1 MGWGPFPVGGA
12 AGREVKVVF
21 LAIAVAF
28 SLMAV
33 FFLGGLYVA
42 GALGSLALLLMEI
55 FSENRLSNIMAN
67 RAWDTFTRFLLVAIP
82 LFILMGELVLRS
94 GIADR
99 MYRALD
105 RWVAPIPGGL
115 LHTNIVSCA
124 IFAACS
130 GSSISTAATISRVAL
145 PTFHTRGYNQRL
157 VVGSLAAGGTLGI
170 LIPPSVLLVIYGLST
185 GTSIGRLFLAG
196 FLPGALMA
204 LTFMALIAF
213 AAVVWPG
220 IAPRE
225 VGASFLGWRG
235 WAERIGGSIAIG
247 PVVILILAVLGSIY
261 GGIATPGE
269 AAAIGVYGAFIL
281 AFLYNSK
288 PLWVPVIG
296 AALRKTGL
304 AGAYSLLRILLV
316 TFIGLVVLHLTAQT
330 FYLVFFPDRALFVEQ
345 ELAEAIFM
353 IEVLFLPPMGWVSIL
368 TEVSPDEIL
377 ESRMPSMDY
386 FKAVMRS
393 NMAMLQEVFM
403 STMRTTCMIMLILMA
418 AFTLQF
424 AFAYLRISHALADLV
439 VGLDLAQW
447 QLVGI
452 LVLFYLLLGTFM
464 ESYSML
470 ATTLP
475 ILLETLFQSGID
487 LLWFGII
494 MIILLEAAQIS
505 PPQGLSLYVLHGA
518 RRETAEARGVTES
531 ETINDVYI
539 GVMPFMAC
547 VAVVIGILMVFPE
560 IATWLPD
567 QAKGAR

>member
-1 MGWGPFPVGGA
+1 MT
-12 AGREVKVVF
+12 
-21 LAIAVAF
+21 
-28 SLMAV
+28 V
-33 FFLGGLYVA
+33 FFLAGLYVA
-42 GALGSLALLLMEI
+42 GALGTLAILLMEI
-55 FSENRLSNIMAN
+55 FSDNPLTNIMAN

-145 PTFHTRGYNQRL
+145 PTFHTRGYNERL

-196 FLPGALMA
+196 FIPGALMA
-204 LTFMALIAF
+204 LTFMILIAT
-213 AAVVWPG
+213 AAVIWPG
-220 IAPRE
+220 IAPKVAGE
-225 VGASFLGWRG
+225 TFLTRQGWVD
-235 WAERIGGSIAIG
+235 RITGSIAIA

-269 AAAIGVYGAFIL
+269 SAAIGVYGAFVL

-288 PLWVPVIG
+288 PLWVPIIG
-296 AALRKTGL
+296 SALRYSRL
-304 AGAYSLLRILLV
+304 MGAYTPIRALLV
-316 TFIGLVVLHLTAQT
+316 TFIGLVVLHLSIQT
-330 FYLVFFPDRALFVEQ
+330 IYLVFFPNRSLFVEQ
-345 ELAEAIFM
+345 EIAEAIFL

-368 TEVSPDEIL
+368 TEVTRDEMEEANL
-377 ESRMPSMDY
+377 PSM
-386 FKAVMRS
+386 AHVGAMMRS
-393 NMAMLQEVFM
+393 NLAMLQEVFL

-424 AFAYLRISHALADLV
+424 AFAYLRISHTLADVV

-452 LVLFYLLLGTFM
+452 LVVFYLLLGTFM

-475 ILLETLFQSGID
+475 ILLETLFQSGVD

-518 RRETAEARGVTES
+518 RRETAERRGVTET

-539 GVMPFMAC
+539 GVMPFMFC
-547 VAVVIGILMVFPE
+547 MAVVIGILMLFPE
-560 IATWLPD
+560 IVTWLPD

>member
-1 MGWGPFPVGGA
+1 M
-12 AGREVKVVF
+12 VV
-21 LAIAVAF
+21 AIAF
-28 SLMAV
+28 ILMTV
-33 FFLGGLYVA
+33 FFLAGLYVA
-42 GALGSLALLLMEI
+42 GALGTLAILLMEI
-55 FSENRLSNIMAN
+55 FSENRLTNIMAN
-67 RAWDTFTRFLLVAIP
+67 RAWDTYTRFLLVAIP

-145 PTFHTRGYNQRL
+145 PTFHTRGYNDRL

-196 FLPGALMA
+196 FIPGALMA
-204 LTFMALIAF
+204 LTFMILIGIC
-213 AAVVWPG
+213 AVIWPS
-220 IAPRE
+220 IAPKVPGE
-225 VGASFLGWRG
+225 TFRG
-235 WAERIGGSIAIG
+235 WQGWLERITGSIAVA

-269 AAAIGVYGAFIL
+269 AAAIGVYGAFVL

-288 PLWVPVIG
+288 QLWVPLVG
-296 AALRKTGL
+296 AALKSTGL
-304 AGAYSLLRILLV
+304 IGAYSPLRVLLV
-316 TFIGLVVLHLTAQT
+316 AFIGLVVLHLAIQT
-330 FYLVFFPDRALFVEQ
+330 FYLVFFPNQSLFVEQ
-345 ELAEAIFM
+345 EVAEAIFM

-368 TEVSPDEIL
+368 TEVSREEL
-377 ESRMPSMDY
+377 EDAQLPSMDY
-386 FKAVMRS
+386 VKEMMRS
-393 NMAMLQEVFM
+393 NVAMLQEVFL

-439 VGLDLAQW
+439 VSLELEQW

-452 LVLFYLLLGTFM
+452 LVVFYLLLGTFM

-505 PPQGLSLYVLHGA
+505 PPQGLALYVLHGA
-518 RRETAEARGVTES
+518 RHETAEARGVTET

-539 GVMPFMAC
+539 GVMPFMGCMAI
-547 VAVVIGILMVFPE
+547 VIGILMLFPE
-560 IATWLPD
+560 IVTWLPD
-567 QAKGAR
+567 QAKGTR

>member
-1 MGWGPFPVGGA
+1 M
-12 AGREVKVVF
+12 VV
-21 LAIAVAF
+21 AIAF
-28 SLMAV
+28 ILMTV
-33 FFLGGLYVA
+33 FFLAGLYVA
-42 GALGSLALLLMEI
+42 GALGSLALILMEV
-55 FSENRLSNIMAN
+55 FSENPLSNIMAN
-67 RAWDTFTRFLLVAIP
+67 RAWDTYTRFLLVAIP

-145 PTFHTRGYNQRL
+145 PTFHTRGYNDRL

-196 FLPGALMA
+196 FIPGALMA
-204 LTFMALIAF
+204 LTFMILIGIC
-213 AAVVWPG
+213 VVIWPG
-220 IAPRE
+220 IAPKVPGE
-225 VGASFLGWRG
+225 TFLSWRG
-235 WAERIGGSIAIG
+235 WVERITGTIAIA

-288 PLWVPVIG
+288 QLWVPAVG
-296 AALRKTGL
+296 AALRSAGL
-304 AGAYSLLRILLV
+304 IGAYAPLRFLLL
-316 TFIGLVVLHLTAQT
+316 TFIGLVVLHLAVQT
-330 FYLVFFPDRALFVEQ
+330 FYLVFFPDIYLFVDSE
-345 ELAEAIFM
+345 EIAEAIFM
-353 IEVLFLPPMGWVSIL
+353 LEVLFLPPMGWVSIL
-368 TEVSPDEIL
+368 TEVSRDEL
-377 ESRMPSMDY
+377 EEARMPSMDY
-386 FKAVMRS
+386 VRETMRS
-393 NMAMLQEVFM
+393 NMAMLQEVFL

-439 VGLDLAQW
+439 VSLELEQW

-452 LVLFYLLLGTFM
+452 LVIFYLLLGTFM

-505 PPQGLSLYVLHGA
+505 PPQGLALYVLHGA
-518 RRETAEARGVTES
+518 RHETAEARGVTET

-539 GVMPFMAC
+539 GVMPFMGCMAL
-547 VAVVIGILMVFPE
+547 VIGILMLFPE
-560 IATWLPD
+560 IVTWLPD
-567 QAKGAR
+567 QAKGTR

>member
-1 MGWGPFPVGGA
+1 MT
-12 AGREVKVVF
+12 
-21 LAIAVAF
+21 
-28 SLMAV
+28 V
-33 FFLGGLYVA
+33 FFLAGLYVA
-42 GALGSLALLLMEI
+42 GALGGLALLLMEV
-55 FSENRLSNIMAN
+55 FSESPLSNIMSN
-67 RAWDTFTRFLLVAIP
+67 RVWETYTRFLLVAIP

-145 PTFHTRGYNQRL
+145 PTFHTRGYNDRL

-170 LIPPSVLLVIYGLST
+170 LIPPSVLLLIYGLST
-185 GTSIGRLFLAG
+185 GTSVGRLFLAG
-196 FLPGALMA
+196 FIPGAIMA
-204 LTFMALIAF
+204 LVFMAFIGF
-213 AAVVWPG
+213 AAVVWPRV
-220 IAPRE
+220 APRVE
-225 VGASFLGWRG
+225 GETFTSWQGWVD
-235 WAERIGGSIAIG
+235 RIAGSIAVG
-247 PVVILILAVLGSIY
+247 PVVILVLAVLGSIY
-261 GGIATPGE
+261 GGIATPSE
-269 AAAIGVYGAFIL
+269 AAAIGVYGSFIL

-288 PLWVPVIG
+288 ALWLPVLAAFFKWSGLIQVYEAVRLLIG
-296 AALRKTGL
+296 AMVG
-304 AGAYSLLRILLV
+304 I
-316 TFIGLVVLHLTAQT
+316 IVLHLAAQT
-330 FYLVFFPDRALFVEQ
+330 VFLVFFPNQSLFVEQ
-345 ELAEAIFM
+345 EIAETIFLL
-353 IEVLFLPPMGWVSIL
+353 EVLFLPLVGWVFIL
-368 TEVSPDEIL
+368 SEVSREELLD
-377 ESRMPSMDY
+377 SRMPSGAQVSSM
-386 FKAVMRS
+386 MRS
-393 NMAMLQEVFM
+393 NLSMLREVFM
-403 STMRTTCMIMLILMA
+403 STMRTTCMIMFILMA

-439 VGLDLAQW
+439 VSLNLSQME
-447 QLVGI
+447 LVGI
-452 LVLFYLLLGTFM
+452 LIVFYLLLGTFM

-475 ILLETLFQSGID
+475 ILIETLFRSGID

-518 RRETAEARGVTES
+518 RRETADARGVTEV

-539 GVMPFMAC
+539 GVLPFMAC
-547 VAVVIGILMVFPE
+547 MALVIGILMVFPE
-560 IATWLPD
+560 LVTWLPD

>member
-1 MGWGPFPVGGA
+1 MV
-12 AGREVKVVF
+12 
-21 LAIAVAF
+21 IAVAF
-28 SLMAV
+28 VLMTV
-33 FFLGGLYVA
+33 FFLAGLYVA
-42 GALGSLALLLMEI
+42 GALGSLALLLMQF
-55 FSENRLSNIMAN
+55 FSDAPLWNIMAN
-67 RAWDTFTRFLLVAIP
+67 RVWETYTRFLLVAIP

-145 PTFHTRGYNQRL
+145 PAFHTRGYNERL

-170 LIPPSVLLVIYGLST
+170 LIPPSVLLLIYGLST

-196 FLPGALMA
+196 FIPGALMA
-204 LTFMALIAF
+204 LSFMAFIGF
-213 AAVVWPG
+213 AAIVWPG
-220 IAPRE
+220 VAPRMPGE
-225 VGASFLGWRG
+225 TFLSRRG
-235 WAERIGGSIAIG
+235 WIDRITGLIAVG
-247 PVVILILAVLGSIY
+247 PVIILVLAVLGSIY
-261 GGIATPGE
+261 GGIATPSE
-269 AAAIGVYGAFIL
+269 AAAIGVYGAFVL

-288 PLWVPVIG
+288 DLWVP
-296 AALRKTGL
+296 ALGGFMRITGL
-304 AGAYSLLRILLV
+304 IRIYEAIRFVLGTV
-316 TFIGLVVLHLTAQT
+316 IALVVIHLTAQT
-330 FYLVFFPDRALFVEQ
+330 VYLVFFPDRSLFVAE
-345 ELAEAIFM
+345 EIAEAIFLL
-353 IEVLFLPPMGWVSIL
+353 EVLVLPIVGWIPIL
-368 TEVSPDEIL
+368 FEVSREEL
-377 ESRMPSMDY
+377 QEARMPAMAQVSAM
-386 FKAVMRS
+386 ARS
-393 NMAMLQEVFM
+393 NMAMLRQVFM
-403 STMRTTCMIMLILMA
+403 STTRTSCMIMFILMA

-439 VGLDLAQW
+439 VTLELSQME
-447 QLVGI
+447 LVGI
-452 LVLFYLLLGTFM
+452 LIVFYLLLGTFM

-475 ILLETLFQSGID
+475 ILLETLFRSGID

-518 RRETAEARGVTES
+518 RQETAGARGVTEV

-539 GVMPFMAC
+539 GVLPFMVCMA
-547 VAVVIGILMVFPE
+547 AVIGILIVFPE
-560 IATWLPD
+560 LVTWLPD

>member
-1 MGWGPFPVGGA
+1 MI
-12 AGREVKVVF
+12 
-21 LAIAVAF
+21 IAVAF
-28 SLMAV
+28 IMMTV
-33 FFLGGLYVA
+33 FFMAGLYVS
-42 GALGSLALLLMEI
+42 GALGTLALLLMEI
-55 FSENRLSNIMAN
+55 YATAPLSNIMAN
-67 RAWDTFTRFLLVAIP
+67 RVWETYTRFLLVAIP

-145 PTFHTRGYNQRL
+145 PAFHTRGYNERL

-170 LIPPSVLLVIYGLST
+170 LIPPSVLLLIYGLST

-196 FLPGALMA
+196 FIPGAIMA
-204 LTFMALIAF
+204 LVFMAFIAF
-213 AAVVWPG
+213 AAIVWPRV
-220 IAPRE
+220 APRNE
-225 VGASFLGWRG
+225 GETFLSWQGWVDRVT
-235 WAERIGGSIAIG
+235 GSIAVG
-247 PVVILILAVLGSIY
+247 PVIILVLAVLGSIY
-261 GGIATPGE
+261 GGIATPSE
-269 AAAIGVYGAFIL
+269 AAAIGVYGSFVL

-288 PLWVPVIG
+288 NLWLPIFAG
-296 AALRKTGL
+296 TLRTTGL
-304 AGAYSLLRILLV
+304 MGAYGGVRLFLGAIVGVLV
-316 TFIGLVVLHLTAQT
+316 IHLAAQT
-330 FYLVFFPDRALFVEQ
+330 VYLVFFPNQTLFISPEIS
-345 ELAEAIFM
+345 EAVFLL
-353 IEVLFLPPMGWVSIL
+353 EVLILPMAGWVFIL
-368 TEVSPDEIL
+368 SEVSREEMADT
-377 ESRMPSMDY
+377 RMPST
-386 FKAVMRS
+386 AHIGAIMRA
-393 NMAMLQEVFM
+393 NMAMIQEVFL
-403 STMRTTCMIMLILMA
+403 STMRTTCMIMFILMA

-424 AFAYLRISHALADLV
+424 AFAYLRISHALADVV
-439 VGLDLAQW
+439 VGLDLSQME
-447 QLVGI
+447 LVGI
-452 LVLFYLLLGTFM
+452 LIVFYLLLGTFM

-475 ILLETLFQSGID
+475 ILLETLFRSGID

-518 RRETAEARGVTES
+518 RRETADARGVTEA

-539 GVMPFMAC
+539 GVLPFMAC
-547 VAVVIGILMVFPE
+547 MAVVLGILMVFPE
-560 IATWLPD
+560 LVTWLPD

>member
-1 MGWGPFPVGGA
+1 MLIG
-12 AGREVKVVF
+12 
-21 LAIAVAF
+21 IAF
-28 SLMAV
+28 TLMTV
-33 FFLGGLYVA
+33 FFLAGLYVA
-42 GALGSLALLLMEI
+42 GALGTLAILLMEI
-55 FSENRLSNIMAN
+55 FSDNPLTNIMAN

-145 PTFHTRGYNQRL
+145 PTFHTRGYNERL

-196 FLPGALMA
+196 FIPGALMA
-204 LTFMALIAF
+204 LTFMILIAT
-213 AAVVWPG
+213 AAVIWPG
-220 IAPRE
+220 IAPKVAGE
-225 VGASFLGWRG
+225 TFLTRQGWVD
-235 WAERIGGSIAIG
+235 RITGSIAIA

-269 AAAIGVYGAFIL
+269 SAAIGVYGAFVL

-288 PLWVPVIG
+288 PLWVPIIG
-296 AALRKTGL
+296 SALRYSRL
-304 AGAYSLLRILLV
+304 MGAYTPIRALLV
-316 TFIGLVVLHLTAQT
+316 TFIGLVVLHLSIQT
-330 FYLVFFPDRALFVEQ
+330 IYLVFFPNRSLFVEQ
-345 ELAEAIFM
+345 EIAEAIFL

-368 TEVSPDEIL
+368 TEVTRDEMEEANL
-377 ESRMPSMDY
+377 PSM
-386 FKAVMRS
+386 AHVGAMMRS
-393 NMAMLQEVFM
+393 NLAMLQEVFL

-424 AFAYLRISHALADLV
+424 AFAYLRISHTLADVV

-452 LVLFYLLLGTFM
+452 LVVFYLLLGTFM

-475 ILLETLFQSGID
+475 ILLETLFQSGVD

-518 RRETAEARGVTES
+518 RRETAERRGVTET

-539 GVMPFMAC
+539 GVMPFMFC
-547 VAVVIGILMVFPE
+547 MAVVIGILMLFPE
-560 IATWLPD
+560 IVTWLPD

>member
-1 MGWGPFPVGGA
+1 MV
-12 AGREVKVVF
+12 
-21 LAIAVAF
+21 IAVAF
-28 SLMAV
+28 ILMTV
-33 FFLGGLYVA
+33 FFLAGLYVA
-42 GALGSLALLLMEI
+42 GALGSLALLLMEV
-55 FSENRLSNIMAN
+55 FSAAPLSNIMSN
-67 RAWDTFTRFLLVAIP
+67 RVWETYTRFLLVAIP

-145 PTFHTRGYNQRL
+145 PAFHTRGYNERL

-170 LIPPSVLLVIYGLST
+170 LIPPSVLLLIYGLST

-196 FLPGALMA
+196 FIPGALMA
-204 LTFMALIAF
+204 LVFMVFIGF

-220 IAPRE
+220 VAPRVE
-225 VGASFLGWRG
+225 GETFLGWRG
-235 WAERIGGSIAIG
+235 WAERISGLIAVG
-247 PVVILILAVLGSIY
+247 PVIILVLAVLGSIY
-261 GGIATPGE
+261 GGIATPSE
-269 AAAIGVYGAFIL
+269 AAAIGVYGAFVL

-288 PLWVPVIG
+288 PLWVPVLG
-296 AALRKTGL
+296 R
-304 AGAYSLLRILLV
+304 LLRLTGIIRAYEFIRLV
-316 TFIGLVVLHLTAQT
+316 LGTVIGLVVLHLTAQT
-330 FYLVFFPDRALFVEQ
+330 VFLVFFPDRSLFLAQ
-345 ELAEAIFM
+345 EVAEAVFLL
-353 IEVLFLPPMGWVSIL
+353 EVLVLPLVGWVPIL
-368 TEVSPDEIL
+368 SEVSREEL
-377 ESRMPSMDY
+377 QEARMPAMAQVSSM
-386 FKAVMRS
+386 ARS

-403 STMRTTCMIMLILMA
+403 STMRTTCMIMFILVA

-439 VGLDLAQW
+439 VTLNLSQME
-447 QLVGI
+447 LVGI
-452 LVLFYLLLGTFM
+452 LIVFYLLLGTFM

-475 ILLETLFQSGID
+475 ILLETLFRSGID

-518 RRETAEARGVTES
+518 RQETAEVRGVTEA

-539 GVMPFMAC
+539 GVLPFMAC
-547 VAVVIGILMVFPE
+547 MALVIGILMLFPE
-560 IATWLPD
+560 LVTWLPD

>member
-1 MGWGPFPVGGA
+1 MV
-12 AGREVKVVF
+12 
-21 LAIAVAF
+21 IAVAF
-28 SLMAV
+28 VLMTV
-33 FFLGGLYVA
+33 FFLAGLYVA
-42 GALGSLALLLMEI
+42 GALGSLALLLMQF
-55 FSENRLSNIMAN
+55 FSDAPLWNIMAN
-67 RAWDTFTRFLLVAIP
+67 RVWETYTRFLLVAIP

-145 PTFHTRGYNQRL
+145 PAFHTRGYNERL

-170 LIPPSVLLVIYGLST
+170 LIPPSVLLLIYGLST

-196 FLPGALMA
+196 FIPGALMA
-204 LTFMALIAF
+204 LSFMAFIGF
-213 AAVVWPG
+213 AAIVWPG
-220 IAPRE
+220 VAPRMPGE
-225 VGASFLGWRG
+225 TFLSRRG
-235 WAERIGGSIAIG
+235 WIDRITGLIAVG
-247 PVVILILAVLGSIY
+247 PVIILVLAVLGSIY
-261 GGIATPGE
+261 GGIATPSE
-269 AAAIGVYGAFIL
+269 AAAIGVYGAFVL

-288 PLWVPVIG
+288 DLWVP
-296 AALRKTGL
+296 ALGGFMRITGL
-304 AGAYSLLRILLV
+304 IRIYEAIRFVLGTV
-316 TFIGLVVLHLTAQT
+316 IALVVIHLTAQT
-330 FYLVFFPDRALFVEQ
+330 VFLVFFPDRSLFLAE
-345 ELAEAIFM
+345 EIAEAIFLL
-353 IEVLFLPPMGWVSIL
+353 EVLVLPIVGWIPIL
-368 TEVSPDEIL
+368 FEVSREEL
-377 ESRMPSMDY
+377 QEARMPAMAQVSAM
-386 FKAVMRS
+386 ARS
-393 NMAMLQEVFM
+393 NMAMLREVFM
-403 STMRTTCMIMLILMA
+403 STIRTSCMIMFILMA

-439 VGLDLAQW
+439 VTLELSQME
-447 QLVGI
+447 LVGI
-452 LVLFYLLLGTFM
+452 LIVFYLLLGTFM

-475 ILLETLFQSGID
+475 ILLETLFRSGID

-518 RRETAEARGVTES
+518 RQETAGARGVTEV

-539 GVMPFMAC
+539 GVLPFMVCMA
-547 VAVVIGILMVFPE
+547 AVIGILIVFPE
-560 IATWLPD
+560 LVTWLPD

>member
-1 MGWGPFPVGGA
+1 M
-12 AGREVKVVF
+12 VV
-21 LAIAVAF
+21 AIAF
-28 SLMAV
+28 ILMTV
-33 FFLGGLYVA
+33 FFLAGLYVA
-42 GALGSLALLLMEI
+42 GALGSLALILMEV
-55 FSENRLSNIMAN
+55 FSENPLSNIMAN
-67 RAWDTFTRFLLVAIP
+67 RAWDTYTRFLLVAIP

-145 PTFHTRGYNQRL
+145 PTFHTRGYNDRL

-196 FLPGALMA
+196 FIPGALMA
-204 LTFMALIAF
+204 LTFMILIAIC
-213 AAVVWPG
+213 VVIWPG
-220 IAPRE
+220 IAPKVPGE
-225 VGASFLGWRG
+225 TFLSWRG
-235 WAERIGGSIAIG
+235 WIERITGTIAIA

-288 PLWVPVIG
+288 QLWVPAIG
-296 AALRKTGL
+296 AALRSAGL
-304 AGAYSLLRILLV
+304 IGAYAPLRFALL
-316 TFIGLVVLHLTAQT
+316 TFIGLVVLHLAVQT
-330 FYLVFFPDRALFVEQ
+330 FYLVFFPDIYLFVDSEDI
-345 ELAEAIFM
+345 AEAIFM
-353 IEVLFLPPMGWVSIL
+353 LEVLFLPPMGWVSIL
-368 TEVSPDEIL
+368 TEVSRDEL
-377 ESRMPSMDY
+377 EEAQLPSMDY
-386 FKAVMRS
+386 VRETMRS
-393 NMAMLQEVFM
+393 NMAMLQEVFL

-439 VGLDLAQW
+439 VSLELEQW

-452 LVLFYLLLGTFM
+452 LVVFYLLLGTFM

-505 PPQGLSLYVLHGA
+505 PPQGLALYVLHGA
-518 RRETAEARGVTES
+518 RHETAEARGVTET

-539 GVMPFMAC
+539 GVMPFMGCMAL
-547 VAVVIGILMVFPE
+547 VIGILMLFPE
-560 IATWLPD
+560 IVTWLPD
-567 QAKGAR
+567 QAKGTR

>member
-1 MGWGPFPVGGA
+1 MV
-12 AGREVKVVF
+12 
-21 LAIAVAF
+21 IAVAF
-28 SLMAV
+28 ILMTV
-33 FFLGGLYVA
+33 FFLAGLYVA
-42 GALGSLALLLMEI
+42 GALGTLALLLMEV
-55 FSENRLSNIMAN
+55 FSPAPLSNILSN
-67 RAWDTFTRFLLVAIP
+67 RVWETYTRFLLVAIP

-145 PTFHTRGYNQRL
+145 PAFHTRGYNERL

-170 LIPPSVLLVIYGLST
+170 LIPPSVLLLIYGLST

-196 FLPGALMA
+196 FIPGALMA
-204 LTFMALIAF
+204 LVFMLFIGF

-220 IAPRE
+220 VAPRVE
-225 VGASFLGWRG
+225 GETFLNWQGWV
-235 WAERIGGSIAIG
+235 ERITGLIAVG
-247 PVVILILAVLGSIY
+247 PVIILVLAVLGSIY
-261 GGIATPGE
+261 GGIATPSE

-288 PLWVPVIG
+288 ALWVPVLG
-296 AALRKTGL
+296 RMLRLTGL
-304 AGAYSLLRILLV
+304 IRAYESIRLALGTVIA
-316 TFIGLVVLHLTAQT
+316 LVVLHLTAQT
-330 FYLVFFPDRALFVEQ
+330 VFLVFFPDRSLF
-345 ELAEAIFM
+345 LAEDVAEAVFLL
-353 IEVLFLPPMGWVSIL
+353 EVLILPIVGWVPIL
-368 TEVSPDEIL
+368 SEVSREEL
-377 ESRMPSMDY
+377 QEARMPAMAQVSAM
-386 FKAVMRS
+386 VRS
-393 NMAMLQEVFM
+393 NMGMLREVFM
-403 STMRTTCMIMLILMA
+403 STMRTTCMIMFILLA

-439 VGLDLAQW
+439 VTLDLSQME
-447 QLVGI
+447 LVGI
-452 LVLFYLLLGTFM
+452 LIVFYLLLGTFM

-475 ILLETLFQSGID
+475 ILLETLFRSGID

-518 RRETAEARGVTES
+518 RQETAEVRGVTEV

-539 GVMPFMAC
+539 GVLPFMVCMAL
-547 VAVVIGILMVFPE
+547 VIGILMLFPE
-560 IATWLPD
+560 LVTWLPD

>member
-1 MGWGPFPVGGA
+1 MVI
-12 AGREVKVVF
+12 
-21 LAIAVAF
+21 AIAF
-28 SLMAV
+28 LLMTV
-33 FFLGGLYVA
+33 FFLAGLYVA
-42 GALGSLALLLMEI
+42 GALGSLALLLMEF
-55 FSENRLSNIMAN
+55 FSPNPLSNIMSN
-67 RAWDTFTRFLLVAIP
+67 RVWETYTRFLLVAIP

-145 PTFHTRGYNQRL
+145 PTFHTRGYNERL

-170 LIPPSVLLVIYGLST
+170 LIPPSVLLLIYGLST

-196 FLPGALMA
+196 FIPGAIMA
-204 LTFMALIAF
+204 LAFMAFIGF
-213 AAVVWPG
+213 AAVVWPRV
-220 IAPRE
+220 APRTE
-225 VGASFLGWRG
+225 GETFLSWRG
-235 WAERIGGSIAIG
+235 WLERITGSIAVG
-247 PVVILILAVLGSIY
+247 PVIILVLAVLGSIY
-261 GGIATPGE
+261 GGIATPSE
-269 AAAIGVYGAFIL
+269 AAAIGVYGAFLL
-281 AFLYNSK
+281 AFLYNSQS
-288 PLWVPVIG
+288 LWLPVLAG
-296 AALRKTGL
+296 FLRVTGL
-304 AGAYSLLRILLV
+304 IRVYELVRIFLGTIV
-316 TFIGLVVLHLTAQT
+316 GLVVVHLAAQT
-330 FYLVFFPDRALFVEQ
+330 VFLVFFPSRSLFVQQ
-345 ELAEAIFM
+345 EIAEAIFLL
-353 IEVLFLPPMGWVSIL
+353 EVLVLPLVGWVFIL
-368 TEVSPDEIL
+368 SEVSREEL
-377 ESRMPSMDY
+377 QNSKMPSM
-386 FKAVMRS
+386 ANVSAIMRS
-393 NMAMLQEVFM
+393 NLAMLREVFM
-403 STMRTTCMIMLILMA
+403 STMRTTCMIMFILLA

-439 VGLDLAQW
+439 VTLDLSQME
-447 QLVGI
+447 LVGI
-452 LVLFYLLLGTFM
+452 LIVFYLLLGTFM

-475 ILLETLFQSGID
+475 ILLETLFRSGID

-518 RRETAEARGVTES
+518 RQETAEVRGVTEA

-539 GVMPFMAC
+539 GVLPFMGC
-547 VAVVIGILMVFPE
+547 MAVVIGILMVFPE
-560 IATWLPD
+560 LVTWLPD

>member
-1 MGWGPFPVGGA
+1 MV
-12 AGREVKVVF
+12 
-21 LAIAVAF
+21 IAVAF
-28 SLMAV
+28 VLMTV
-33 FFLGGLYVA
+33 FFLAGLYVA
-42 GALGSLALLLMEI
+42 GALGGLALLLMQF
-55 FSENRLSNIMAN
+55 FSDAPLWNIMAN
-67 RAWDTFTRFLLVAIP
+67 RVWETYTRFLLVAIP

-145 PTFHTRGYNQRL
+145 PAFHTRGYNERL

-170 LIPPSVLLVIYGLST
+170 LIPPSVLLLIYGLST

-196 FLPGALMA
+196 FIPGALMA
-204 LTFMALIAF
+204 LSFMAFIGF
-213 AAVVWPG
+213 AAIVWPG
-220 IAPRE
+220 VAPRMPGE
-225 VGASFLGWRG
+225 TFLSRRG
-235 WAERIGGSIAIG
+235 WIDRITGLIAVG
-247 PVVILILAVLGSIY
+247 PVIILVLAVLGSIY
-261 GGIATPGE
+261 GGIATPSE
-269 AAAIGVYGAFIL
+269 AAAIGVYGAFVL

-288 PLWVPVIG
+288 DLWVP
-296 AALRKTGL
+296 ALGGFMRITGL
-304 AGAYSLLRILLV
+304 IRIYEAIRFVLGTV
-316 TFIGLVVLHLTAQT
+316 IALVVIHLTAQT
-330 FYLVFFPDRALFVEQ
+330 VFLVFFPDRSLFLAE
-345 ELAEAIFM
+345 EIAEAIFLL
-353 IEVLFLPPMGWVSIL
+353 EVLVLPIVGWIPIL
-368 TEVSPDEIL
+368 FEVSREEL
-377 ESRMPSMDY
+377 QEARMPAMAQVSAM
-386 FKAVMRS
+386 ARS
-393 NMAMLQEVFM
+393 NMAMLRQVFM
-403 STMRTTCMIMLILMA
+403 STTRTSCMIMFILMA

-439 VGLDLAQW
+439 VTLELSQME
-447 QLVGI
+447 LVGI
-452 LVLFYLLLGTFM
+452 LIVFYLLLGTFM

-475 ILLETLFQSGID
+475 ILLETLFRSGID

-494 MIILLEAAQIS
+494 MIILLEAAQIR

-518 RRETAEARGVTES
+518 RQETAGARGVTEV

-539 GVMPFMAC
+539 GVLPFMVCMA
-547 VAVVIGILMVFPE
+547 AVIGILIVFPE
-560 IATWLPD
+560 LVTWLPD

>member
-1 MGWGPFPVGGA
+1 MVI
-12 AGREVKVVF
+12 
-21 LAIAVAF
+21 AIAF
-28 SLMAV
+28 ILMAV
-33 FFLGGLYVA
+33 FFLAGLYVA
-42 GALGSLALLLMEI
+42 GALGTLALLLMEM
-55 FSENRLSNIMAN
+55 FSDAPLSNIMAN
-67 RAWDTFTRFLLVAIP
+67 RVWETYTRFLLVAIP

-145 PTFHTRGYNQRL
+145 PTFHTRGYNDRL

-170 LIPPSVLLVIYGLST
+170 LIPPSVLLLIYGLST

-196 FLPGALMA
+196 FIPGAIMA
-204 LTFMALIAF
+204 LVFMAFIAF
-213 AAVVWPG
+213 AAIVWPSV
-220 IAPRE
+220 APRSE
-225 VGASFLGWRG
+225 GETFLSWQGWID
-235 WAERIGGSIAIG
+235 RIAGSIAVG
-247 PVVILILAVLGSIY
+247 PVIILILAVLGSIY
-261 GGIATPGE
+261 GGIATPSE
-269 AAAIGVYGAFIL
+269 AAAIGVYGAFVL

-288 PLWVPVIG
+288 ALWLPVF
-296 AALRKTGL
+296 ASFLRITGL
-304 AGAYSLLRILLV
+304 INFYEIVRIL
-316 TFIGLVVLHLTAQT
+316 IGIVVGAVVLHLTAQT
-330 FYLVFFPDRALFVEQ
+330 MFLVFFPNQSLF
-345 ELAEAIFM
+345 
-353 IEVLFLPPMGWVSIL
+353 
-368 TEVSPDEIL
+368 VSPDIAEAVFLLEVLIL
-377 ESRMPSMDY
+377 PLAGWVFILSEVSREELLDTRMPSS
-386 FKAVMRS
+386 AQLNVIMRA
-393 NMAMLQEVFM
+393 NVAMIKEVFQ
-403 STMRTTCMIMLILMA
+403 STMRTTCMIMFILMA

-439 VGLDLAQW
+439 VSLDLSQME
-447 QLVGI
+447 LVGI
-452 LVLFYLLLGTFM
+452 LIVFYLLLGTFM

-475 ILLETLFQSGID
+475 ILIETLFRSGID

-518 RRETAEARGVTES
+518 RRETADVRGVTEG

-539 GVMPFMAC
+539 GVLPFMVC
-547 VAVVIGILMVFPE
+547 MAVVIGILMVFPE
-560 IATWLPD
+560 LVTWLPD

>member
-1 MGWGPFPVGGA
+1 MV
-12 AGREVKVVF
+12 
-21 LAIAVAF
+21 IAVAF
-28 SLMAV
+28 ILMSV
-33 FFLGGLYVA
+33 FFLAGLYVA
-42 GALGSLALLLMEI
+42 GALGSLAILLMEI
-55 FSENRLSNIMAN
+55 FSENNLTNIMAN

-105 RWVAPIPGGL
+105 KWVAPIPGGL

-145 PTFHTRGYNQRL
+145 PTFHTRGYNERL

-196 FLPGALMA
+196 FIPGALMA
-204 LTFMALIAF
+204 FTFMLLIGIS
-213 AAVVWPG
+213 AVIWPG
-220 IAPRE
+220 IAPKIPGE
-225 VGASFLGWRG
+225 TFLSWKGWF
-235 WAERIGGSIAIG
+235 ERITGLIAVG

-288 PLWVPVIG
+288 PLWVPIIG
-296 AALRKTGL
+296 ASLKKLGIMW
-304 AGAYSLLRILLV
+304 AYAPIRAVLV
-316 TFIGLVVLHLTAQT
+316 TFIGLVVLHLTIQT
-330 FYLVFFPDRALFVEQ
+330 MYLVFFPQRALFVEQ

-353 IEVLFLPPMGWVSIL
+353 IEVLLLPPMGWVSIL
-368 TEVSPDEIL
+368 TEVPREEM
-377 ESRMPSMDY
+377 ESARLPSMEHV
-386 FKAVMRS
+386 KAMMRS
-393 NMAMLQEVFM
+393 NAAMLQEVFL

-424 AFAYLRISHALADLV
+424 AFAYLRISHALADVV
-439 VGLDLAQW
+439 VGLDLEQW

-452 LVLFYLLLGTFM
+452 LVIFYLLLGTFM

-518 RRETAEARGVTES
+518 RRETAERRGVTET

-539 GVMPFMAC
+539 GVMPFMLC
-547 VAVVIGILMVFPE
+547 MAVVIGILMLFPE
-560 IATWLPD
+560 IVTWLPD
-567 QAKGAR
+567 QAKGTR

>member
-1 MGWGPFPVGGA
+1 M
-12 AGREVKVVF
+12 VV
-21 LAIAVAF
+21 AVAF
-28 SLMAV
+28 TLMTV
-33 FFLGGLYVA
+33 FFLAGLYVA
-42 GALGSLALLLMEI
+42 GALGTLALLLMEV
-55 FSENRLSNIMAN
+55 FSENNLSNIMAN
-67 RAWDTFTRFLLVAIP
+67 RAWDTYTRFLLVAIP

-145 PTFHTRGYNQRL
+145 PTFHTRGYNDRL

-196 FLPGALMA
+196 FIPGALMA
-204 LTFMALIAF
+204 LTFMTLIAITALI
-213 AAVVWPG
+213 WPG
-220 IAPRE
+220 IAPKVPGETFR
-225 VGASFLGWRG
+225 SWRG
-235 WAERIGGSIAIG
+235 WVERITGSIAIG

-288 PLWVPVIG
+288 QLWVPLIG
-296 AALRKTGL
+296 AALRKSGL
-304 AGAYSLLRILLV
+304 ISIYTPLRFVLV
-316 TFIGLVVLHLTAQT
+316 TLIGLVVLHLSVQT
-330 FYLVFFPDRALFVEQ
+330 FYLVFIPGYSLFVGE

-368 TEVSPDEIL
+368 TEVSPEEVE
-377 ESRMPSMDY
+377 ESRMPSMAY
-386 FKAVMRS
+386 VGTVMRS
-393 NMAMLQEVFM
+393 NLAMLQEVFL
-403 STMRTTCMIMLILMA
+403 STIRTTCMIMFILMA

-424 AFAYLRISHALADLV
+424 AFAYLRISHTLADV
-439 VGLDLAQW
+439 VVSLDLEEW

-452 LVLFYLLLGTFM
+452 LVIFYLLLGTFM

-475 ILLETLFQSGID
+475 ILVETLFQSGID

-518 RRETAEARGVTES
+518 RHETAEARGVTHV

-539 GVMPFMAC
+539 GVLPFMGC
-547 VAVVIGILMVFPE
+547 MAVMIGLLMLFPE
-560 IATWLPD
+560 IVTWLPD
-567 QAKGAR
+567 QAKGTR

>member
-1 MGWGPFPVGGA
+1 MT
-12 AGREVKVVF
+12 
-21 LAIAVAF
+21 
-28 SLMAV
+28 V
-33 FFLGGLYVA
+33 FFLAGLYVA
-42 GALGSLALLLMEI
+42 GALGTLALLLMEV
-55 FSENRLSNIMAN
+55 FSPAPLSNILSN
-67 RAWDTFTRFLLVAIP
+67 RVWETYTRFLLVAIP

-145 PTFHTRGYNQRL
+145 PAFHTRGYNERL

-170 LIPPSVLLVIYGLST
+170 LIPPSVLLLIYGLST

-196 FLPGALMA
+196 FIPGALMA
-204 LTFMALIAF
+204 LVFMLFIGF

-220 IAPRE
+220 VAPRVE
-225 VGASFLGWRG
+225 GETFLNWQGWV
-235 WAERIGGSIAIG
+235 ERITGLIAVG
-247 PVVILILAVLGSIY
+247 PVIILVLAVLGSIY
-261 GGIATPGE
+261 GGIATPSE
-269 AAAIGVYGAFIL
+269 AAAIGVYGAFVL

-288 PLWVPVIG
+288 ALWVPVLGRMLRLIG
-296 AALRKTGL
+296 LIRAYESIRLALGTVI
-304 AGAYSLLRILLV
+304 A
-316 TFIGLVVLHLTAQT
+316 LVVLHLTAQT
-330 FYLVFFPDRALFVEQ
+330 VFLVFFPDRSLF
-345 ELAEAIFM
+345 LAEDVAEAVFLL
-353 IEVLFLPPMGWVSIL
+353 EVLILPIVGWVPIL
-368 TEVSPDEIL
+368 SEVSREEL
-377 ESRMPSMDY
+377 QEARMPAMAQVSAM
-386 FKAVMRS
+386 VRS
-393 NMAMLQEVFM
+393 NMGMLREVFM
-403 STMRTTCMIMLILMA
+403 STMRTTCMIMFILLA

-439 VGLDLAQW
+439 VTLDLSQME
-447 QLVGI
+447 LVGI
-452 LVLFYLLLGTFM
+452 LIVFYLLLGTFM

-475 ILLETLFQSGID
+475 ILLETLFRSGID

-518 RRETAEARGVTES
+518 RQETAEVRGVTEV

-539 GVMPFMAC
+539 GVLPFMVC
-547 VAVVIGILMVFPE
+547 MAVVIGILMLFPE
-560 IATWLPD
+560 LVTWLPD

>member
-1 MGWGPFPVGGA
+1 MV
-12 AGREVKVVF
+12 
-21 LAIAVAF
+21 IAVAF
-28 SLMAV
+28 VLMTV
-33 FFLGGLYVA
+33 FFLAGLYVA
-42 GALGSLALLLMEI
+42 GALGSLALLLMEF
-55 FSENRLSNIMAN
+55 FSPNPLSNIMSN
-67 RAWDTFTRFLLVAIP
+67 RVWETYTRFLLVAIP

-145 PTFHTRGYNQRL
+145 PTFHTRGYNERL

-170 LIPPSVLLVIYGLST
+170 LIPPSVLLLIYGLST

-196 FLPGALMA
+196 FIPGAIMA
-204 LTFMALIAF
+204 LAFMAFIGF
-213 AAVVWPG
+213 AAVVWPRV
-220 IAPRE
+220 APRTE
-225 VGASFLGWRG
+225 GETFLSWRG
-235 WAERIGGSIAIG
+235 WLERITGSIAVG
-247 PVVILILAVLGSIY
+247 PVIILVLAVLGSIY
-261 GGIATPGE
+261 GGIATPSE
-269 AAAIGVYGAFIL
+269 AAAIGVYGAFLL
-281 AFLYNSK
+281 AFLYNSQS
-288 PLWVPVIG
+288 LWLPVLAG
-296 AALRKTGL
+296 FLRVTGL
-304 AGAYSLLRILLV
+304 IRVYELVRIFLGTIV
-316 TFIGLVVLHLTAQT
+316 GLVVVHLAAQT
-330 FYLVFFPDRALFVEQ
+330 VFLVFFPSQSLFVQQ
-345 ELAEAIFM
+345 EIAEAIFLL
-353 IEVLFLPPMGWVSIL
+353 EVLVLPLVGWVFIL
-368 TEVSPDEIL
+368 SEVSREEL
-377 ESRMPSMDY
+377 QNSKMPSM
-386 FKAVMRS
+386 ANVSAIMRS
-393 NMAMLQEVFM
+393 NLAMLREVFM
-403 STMRTTCMIMLILMA
+403 STMRTTCMIMFILLA

-439 VGLDLAQW
+439 VTLDLSQME
-447 QLVGI
+447 LVGI
-452 LVLFYLLLGTFM
+452 LIVFYLLLGTFM

-475 ILLETLFQSGID
+475 ILLETLFRSGID

-518 RRETAEARGVTES
+518 RQETAEVRGVTEA

-539 GVMPFMAC
+539 GVLPFMGC
-547 VAVVIGILMVFPE
+547 MAVVIGILMVFPE
-560 IATWLPD
+560 LVTWLPD

>member
-1 MGWGPFPVGGA
+1 
-12 AGREVKVVF
+12 
-21 LAIAVAF
+21 
-28 SLMAV
+28 MAV
-33 FFLGGLYVA
+33 FFFAGLYVA

-55 FSENRLSNIMAN
+55 FSESNLSNIMAN

-145 PTFHTRGYNQRL
+145 PTFHTRGYNERL

-196 FLPGALMA
+196 FIPGALMA
-204 LTFMALIAF
+204 LTFMLLIGA
-213 AAVVWPG
+213 AAVIWPG
-220 IAPRE
+220 IAPKIPGE
-225 VGASFLGWRG
+225 TFLSWRG
-235 WAERIGGSIAIG
+235 WVDRITGSIAVA

-269 AAAIGVYGAFIL
+269 AAAIGVYGAFVL

-288 PLWVPVIG
+288 SLWVPIIG
-296 AALRKTGL
+296 SALRSTGL
-304 AGAYSLLRILLV
+304 MWAYAPGRAVLV
-316 TFIGLVVLHLTAQT
+316 SFIGLVVTHLAIQT
-330 FYLVFFPDRALFVEQ
+330 VYLVFFPNRTLFVEQ
-345 ELAEAIFM
+345 EVAEAIFM

-368 TEVSPDEIL
+368 TEVPREEME
-377 ESRMPSMDY
+377 ESQMPAMAQVSAM
-386 FKAVMRS
+386 MRS
-393 NMAMLQEVFM
+393 NLAMLQEVFL

-439 VGLDLAQW
+439 VGLDLEQW

-452 LVLFYLLLGTFM
+452 LVVFYLLLGTFM

-518 RRETAEARGVTES
+518 RRETAETRGVTET

-539 GVMPFMAC
+539 GVMPFMFC
-547 VAVVIGILMVFPE
+547 MAVVIGILMLFPE
-560 IATWLPD
+560 IVTWLPD

>member
-1 MGWGPFPVGGA
+1 
-12 AGREVKVVF
+12 
-21 LAIAVAF
+21 
-28 SLMAV
+28 MAV
-33 FFLGGLYVA
+33 FFLAGLYVA
-42 GALGSLALLLMEI
+42 GALGSLALLLMQF
-55 FSENRLSNIMAN
+55 FSDAPLWNIMAN
-67 RAWDTFTRFLLVAIP
+67 RVWETYTRFLLVAIP

-145 PTFHTRGYNQRL
+145 PAFHTRGYNERL

-170 LIPPSVLLVIYGLST
+170 LIPPSVLLLIYGLST

-196 FLPGALMA
+196 FIPGALMT
-204 LTFMALIAF
+204 LSFMAFIGF
-213 AAVVWPG
+213 AAIVWPG
-220 IAPRE
+220 VAPRMPGE
-225 VGASFLGWRG
+225 TFLSRRG
-235 WAERIGGSIAIG
+235 WIDRITGLIAVG
-247 PVVILILAVLGSIY
+247 PVIILVLAVLGSIY
-261 GGIATPGE
+261 GGIATPSE
-269 AAAIGVYGAFIL
+269 AAAIGVYGAFVL

-288 PLWVPVIG
+288 DLWVPALG
-296 AALRKTGL
+296 AFMRITGL
-304 AGAYSLLRILLV
+304 IRIYEAIRFVLGTV
-316 TFIGLVVLHLTAQT
+316 IALVVIHLTAQT
-330 FYLVFFPDRALFVEQ
+330 VYLVFFPDRSLFVAE
-345 ELAEAIFM
+345 EIAEAIFLL
-353 IEVLFLPPMGWVSIL
+353 EVLVLPIVGWIPIL
-368 TEVSPDEIL
+368 FEVSREEL
-377 ESRMPSMDY
+377 QEARMPAMAQVSSM
-386 FKAVMRS
+386 ARS
-393 NMAMLQEVFM
+393 NMAMLRQVFM
-403 STMRTTCMIMLILMA
+403 STTRTSCMIMFILMA

-439 VGLDLAQW
+439 VTLELSQME
-447 QLVGI
+447 LVGI
-452 LVLFYLLLGTFM
+452 LIVFYLLLGTFM

-475 ILLETLFQSGID
+475 ILLETLFRSGID

-518 RRETAEARGVTES
+518 RQETAGARGVTEV

-539 GVMPFMAC
+539 GVLPFMVCMA
-547 VAVVIGILMVFPE
+547 AVIGILIVFPE
-560 IATWLPD
+560 LVTWLPD

>member
-1 MGWGPFPVGGA
+1 MT
-12 AGREVKVVF
+12 
-21 LAIAVAF
+21 
-28 SLMAV
+28 V
-33 FFLGGLYVA
+33 FFLAGLYVA
-42 GALGSLALLLMEI
+42 GALGSLALLLMQF
-55 FSENRLSNIMAN
+55 FSDAPLWNIMAN
-67 RAWDTFTRFLLVAIP
+67 RVWETYTRFLLVAIP

-145 PTFHTRGYNQRL
+145 PAFHTRGYNERL

-170 LIPPSVLLVIYGLST
+170 LIPPSVLLLIYGLST

-196 FLPGALMA
+196 FIPGALMA
-204 LTFMALIAF
+204 LSFMAFIGF
-213 AAVVWPG
+213 AAIVWPG
-220 IAPRE
+220 VAPRMPGE
-225 VGASFLGWRG
+225 TFLSRRG
-235 WAERIGGSIAIG
+235 WIDRITGLIAVG
-247 PVVILILAVLGSIY
+247 PVIILVLAVLGSIY
-261 GGIATPGE
+261 GGIATPSE
-269 AAAIGVYGAFIL
+269 AAAIGVYGAFVL

-288 PLWVPVIG
+288 DLWVP
-296 AALRKTGL
+296 ALGGFMRITGL
-304 AGAYSLLRILLV
+304 IRIYEAIRFVLGTV
-316 TFIGLVVLHLTAQT
+316 IALVVIHLTAQT
-330 FYLVFFPDRALFVEQ
+330 VFLVFFPDRSLFVAE
-345 ELAEAIFM
+345 EIAEAIFLL
-353 IEVLFLPPMGWVSIL
+353 EVLVLPIVGWIPIL
-368 TEVSPDEIL
+368 FEVSREEL
-377 ESRMPSMDY
+377 QEARMPAMAQVSAM
-386 FKAVMRS
+386 ARS
-393 NMAMLQEVFM
+393 NMAMLQEVFI
-403 STMRTTCMIMLILMA
+403 STTRTSCMIMFILMA

-439 VGLDLAQW
+439 VTLDLSQME
-447 QLVGI
+447 LVGI
-452 LVLFYLLLGTFM
+452 LIVFYLLLGTFM

-475 ILLETLFQSGID
+475 ILLETLFRSGID

-518 RRETAEARGVTES
+518 RQETAEVRGMTGR

-539 GVMPFMAC
+539 GVLPFMVC
-547 VAVVIGILMVFPE
+547 MAVVIGILIVFPE
-560 IATWLPD
+560 LVTWLPD

>member
-1 MGWGPFPVGGA
+1 MV
-12 AGREVKVVF
+12 
-21 LAIAVAF
+21 IAVAF
-28 SLMAV
+28 ILMTV
-33 FFLGGLYVA
+33 FFLAGLYVA
-42 GALGSLALLLMEI
+42 GALGGLALLLMEF
-55 FSENRLSNIMAN
+55 FSEAPLSNIMAN
-67 RAWDTFTRFLLVAIP
+67 RVWETYTRFLLVAIP

-145 PTFHTRGYNQRL
+145 PTFHTRGYNERL

-170 LIPPSVLLVIYGLST
+170 LIPPSVLLLIYGLST

-196 FLPGALMA
+196 FIPGALMA
-204 LTFMALIAF
+204 FTFMTLIGF

-220 IAPRE
+220 VAPRVQGE
-225 VGASFLGWRG
+225 LTFLNAYVCFWQPGYWRG
-235 WAERIGGSIAIG
+235 WRDRLVGSIAVG
-247 PVVILILAVLGSIY
+247 PVAILILAVLGSIY
-261 GGIATPGE
+261 GGIATPSE

-288 PLWVPVIG
+288 PLWVPLIG
-296 AALRKTGL
+296 AVLRNTGL
-304 AGAYSLLRILLV
+304 IRFYSPLRLAV
-316 TFIGLVVLHLTAQT
+316 GTFIGLVVLHLTVQT
-330 FYLVFFPDRALFVEQ
+330 VFLVFFPDSSLFVDPEI
-345 ELAEAIFM
+345 AEAIFL
-353 IEVLFLPPMGWVSIL
+353 IEVLFLPPMGWVPVLS
-368 TEVSPDEIL
+368 EVSREEL
-377 ESRMPSMDY
+377 EESRMPSMVNVSM
-386 FKAVMRS
+386 VMRS
-393 NMAMLQEVFM
+393 NLSMLQEVFT
-403 STMRTTCMIMLILMA
+403 STMRTTCMIMFILMA

-439 VGLDLAQW
+439 VSLDLADW

-452 LVLFYLLLGTFM
+452 LVIFYLLLGTFM

-487 LLWFGII
+487 MLWFGII

-518 RRETAEARGVTES
+518 RHETAELRGVTET

-539 GVMPFMAC
+539 GVLPFMVC
-547 VAVVIGILMVFPE
+547 MAVVIGILMLFPE
-560 IATWLPD
+560 IVTWLPD

>member
-1 MGWGPFPVGGA
+1 MV
-12 AGREVKVVF
+12 
-21 LAIAVAF
+21 IAVAF
-28 SLMAV
+28 ILMTV
-33 FFLGGLYVA
+33 FFLAGLYVA
-42 GALGSLALLLMEI
+42 GALGSLALLLME
-55 FSENRLSNIMAN
+55 FYSESPLSNIMAN
-67 RAWDTFTRFLLVAIP
+67 RVWETYTRFLLVAIP

-145 PTFHTRGYNQRL
+145 PTFHTRGYNERL

-170 LIPPSVLLVIYGLST
+170 LIPPSVLLLIYGLST
-185 GTSIGRLFLAG
+185 GTSVGRLFLAG
-196 FLPGALMA
+196 FIPGAIMA
-204 LTFMALIAF
+204 IVFMLFIGTAAVIWPRVAPRVEGETFMSWQGWVDRIA
-213 AAVVWPG
+213 
-220 IAPRE
+220 
-225 VGASFLGWRG
+225 
-235 WAERIGGSIAIG
+235 GSIAVG
-247 PVVILILAVLGSIY
+247 PVVILVLAVLGSIY
-261 GGIATPGE
+261 GGIATPSE
-269 AAAIGVYGAFIL
+269 AAAIGVYGSFVL

-288 PLWVPVIG
+288 PLWLPVF
-296 AALRKTGL
+296 ASALKGTGL
-304 AGAYSLLRILLV
+304 INVYEIVRLFLGAIV
-316 TFIGLVVLHLTAQT
+316 GLIVLHLAAQT
-330 FYLVFFPDRALFVEQ
+330 VFLVFFPAQSLFVEQ
-345 ELAEAIFM
+345 EIAETIFLL
-353 IEVLFLPPMGWVSIL
+353 EVLFLPLVGWVFIL
-368 TEVSPDEIL
+368 SEVSREELLDA
-377 ESRMPSMDY
+377 RMPSGEHV
-386 FKAVMRS
+386 KAMIRS

-403 STMRTTCMIMLILMA
+403 STMRTTCMIMFILMA

-439 VGLDLAQW
+439 VSLNLTEM

-452 LVLFYLLLGTFM
+452 LIVFYLLLGTFM

-475 ILLETLFQSGID
+475 ILLETLFRSGID

-518 RRETAEARGVTES
+518 RRETADVRGVTEA

-547 VAVVIGILMVFPE
+547 MALVIGILMIFPE
-560 IATWLPD
+560 LVTWLPD

>member
-1 MGWGPFPVGGA
+1 MV
-12 AGREVKVVF
+12 
-21 LAIAVAF
+21 AVAF
-28 SLMAV
+28 VLMTM
-33 FFLGGLYVA
+33 FFMAGLYVS
-42 GALGSLALLLMEI
+42 GALGALSLLLMEI
-55 FSENRLSNIMAN
+55 YSDAPLWNIMSN
-67 RAWDTFTRFLLVAIP
+67 RVWETYTRFLLVAIP

-145 PTFHTRGYNQRL
+145 PTFHTRGYNERL

-170 LIPPSVLLVIYGLST
+170 LIPPSVLLLIYGLST

-196 FLPGALMA
+196 FIPGAIMA
-204 LTFMALIAF
+204 LSFMCFIAF
-213 AAVVWPG
+213 AAVLWPRV
-220 IAPRE
+220 APRNE
-225 VGASFLGWRG
+225 GETFLSMRG
-235 WAERIGGSIAIG
+235 WVDRIAGSIAVG
-247 PVVILILAVLGSIY
+247 PVVILILAVMGSIY
-261 GGIATPGE
+261 GGIATPSE
-269 AAAIGVYGAFIL
+269 AAAIGVYGAFVL

-288 PLWVPVIG
+288 PLWLPVLG
-296 AALRKTGL
+296 VLLRVTGL
-304 AGAYSLLRILLV
+304 FGAYEIVRLALGTV
-316 TFIGLVVLHLTAQT
+316 VGLVVLHLAVQT
-330 FYLVFFPDRALFVEQ
+330 IYLVFFPTQALFVSENI
-345 ELAEAIFM
+345 AEAIFLL
-353 IEVLFLPPMGWVSIL
+353 EVLVLPLVGWVFIL
-368 TEVSPDEIL
+368 SEVPREEL
-377 ESRMPSMDY
+377 REARMPSMAHA
-386 FKAVMRS
+386 KAIMRS

-418 AFTLQF
+418 AFALQF
-424 AFAYLRISHALADLV
+424 AFAYLRISHDLADLV
-439 VGLDLAQW
+439 VSLELTQME
-447 QLVGI
+447 LVGI
-452 LVLFYLLLGTFM
+452 LIVFYLLLGTFM

-475 ILLETLFQSGID
+475 ILIETLSRSGID

-518 RRETAEARGVTES
+518 RRETAGVRGVTEA

-539 GVMPFMAC
+539 GVLPFMGC
-547 VAVVIGILMVFPE
+547 MAVVIGILMVFPE
-560 IATWLPD
+560 LVTWLPD
-567 QAKGAR
+567 QAKGTR

>member
-1 MGWGPFPVGGA
+1 MT
-12 AGREVKVVF
+12 
-21 LAIAVAF
+21 
-28 SLMAV
+28 V
-33 FFLGGLYVA
+33 FFLAGLYVA
-42 GALGSLALLLMEI
+42 GALGSLALLLMEF
-55 FSENRLSNIMAN
+55 FSPNPLSNIMSN
-67 RAWDTFTRFLLVAIP
+67 RVWETYTRFLLVAIP

-145 PTFHTRGYNQRL
+145 PTFHTRGYNERL

-170 LIPPSVLLVIYGLST
+170 LIPPSVLLLIYGLST

-196 FLPGALMA
+196 FIPGAIMA
-204 LTFMALIAF
+204 LAFMAFIGF
-213 AAVVWPG
+213 AAVVWPRV
-220 IAPRE
+220 APRTE
-225 VGASFLGWRG
+225 GETFLSWRG
-235 WAERIGGSIAIG
+235 WLERITGSIAVG
-247 PVVILILAVLGSIY
+247 PVIILVLAVLGSIY
-261 GGIATPGE
+261 GGIATPSE
-269 AAAIGVYGAFIL
+269 AAAIGVYGAFLL
-281 AFLYNSK
+281 AFLYNSQS
-288 PLWVPVIG
+288 LWLPVLAG
-296 AALRKTGL
+296 FLRVTGL
-304 AGAYSLLRILLV
+304 IRVYELVRIFLGTIV
-316 TFIGLVVLHLTAQT
+316 GLVVVHLAAQT
-330 FYLVFFPDRALFVEQ
+330 VFLVFFPSQSLFVQQ
-345 ELAEAIFM
+345 EIAEAIFLL
-353 IEVLFLPPMGWVSIL
+353 EVLVLPLVGWVFIL
-368 TEVSPDEIL
+368 SEVSREEL
-377 ESRMPSMDY
+377 QNSKMPSM
-386 FKAVMRS
+386 ANVSAIMRS
-393 NMAMLQEVFM
+393 NLAMLREVFM
-403 STMRTTCMIMLILMA
+403 STMRTTCMIMFILLA

-439 VGLDLAQW
+439 VTLDLSQME
-447 QLVGI
+447 LVGI
-452 LVLFYLLLGTFM
+452 LIVFYLLLGTFM

-475 ILLETLFQSGID
+475 ILLETLFRSGID

-518 RRETAEARGVTES
+518 RQETAEVRGVTEA

-539 GVMPFMAC
+539 GVLPFMGC
-547 VAVVIGILMVFPE
+547 MAVVIGILMVFPE
-560 IATWLPD
+560 LVTWLPD

>member
-1 MGWGPFPVGGA
+1 MV
-12 AGREVKVVF
+12 
-21 LAIAVAF
+21 IAVAF
-28 SLMAV
+28 VLMTV
-33 FFLGGLYVA
+33 FFLAGLYVA
-42 GALGSLALLLMEI
+42 GALGSLALLLMQF
-55 FSENRLSNIMAN
+55 FSDAPLWNIMAN
-67 RAWDTFTRFLLVAIP
+67 RVWETYTRFLLVAIP

-145 PTFHTRGYNQRL
+145 PAFHTRGYNERL

-170 LIPPSVLLVIYGLST
+170 LIPPSVLLLIYGLST

-196 FLPGALMA
+196 FIPGALMA
-204 LTFMALIAF
+204 LSFMAFIGF
-213 AAVVWPG
+213 AAIVWPG
-220 IAPRE
+220 VAPRMPGE
-225 VGASFLGWRG
+225 TFLSRRG
-235 WAERIGGSIAIG
+235 WIDRITGLIAVG
-247 PVVILILAVLGSIY
+247 PVIILVLAVLGSIY
-261 GGIATPGE
+261 GGIATPSE
-269 AAAIGVYGAFIL
+269 AAAIGVYGAFVL

-288 PLWVPVIG
+288 DLWVP
-296 AALRKTGL
+296 ALGGFMRITGL
-304 AGAYSLLRILLV
+304 IRIYEAIRFVLGTV
-316 TFIGLVVLHLTAQT
+316 IALVVIHLTAQT
-330 FYLVFFPDRALFVEQ
+330 VYLVFFPDRSLFVAE
-345 ELAEAIFM
+345 EIAEAIFLL
-353 IEVLFLPPMGWVSIL
+353 EVLVLPIVGWIPIL
-368 TEVSPDEIL
+368 FEVSREEL
-377 ESRMPSMDY
+377 QEARMPAMAQVSAM
-386 FKAVMRS
+386 ARS
-393 NMAMLQEVFM
+393 NMAMLRQVFM
-403 STMRTTCMIMLILMA
+403 STTRTSCMIMFILMA

-439 VGLDLAQW
+439 VTLELSQME
-447 QLVGI
+447 LVGI
-452 LVLFYLLLGTFM
+452 LIVFYLLLGTFM

-475 ILLETLFQSGID
+475 ILLETLFRSGID

-518 RRETAEARGVTES
+518 RQETAGARGVTEV

-539 GVMPFMAC
+539 GVLPFMVC
-547 VAVVIGILMVFPE
+547 MAVVIGILIVFPE
-560 IATWLPD
+560 LVTWLPD

>member
-1 MGWGPFPVGGA
+1 MV
-12 AGREVKVVF
+12 
-21 LAIAVAF
+21 IAVAF
-28 SLMAV
+28 ILMTV
-33 FFLGGLYVA
+33 FFLAGLYVA
-42 GALGSLALLLMEI
+42 GALGSLALLLME
-55 FSENRLSNIMAN
+55 FYSESPLSNIMAN
-67 RAWDTFTRFLLVAIP
+67 RVWETYTRFLLVAIP

-145 PTFHTRGYNQRL
+145 PTFHTRGYNERL

-170 LIPPSVLLVIYGLST
+170 LIPPSVLLLIYGLST
-185 GTSIGRLFLAG
+185 GTSVGRLFLAG
-196 FLPGALMA
+196 FIPGAIMA
-204 LTFMALIAF
+204 IVFMLFIGTAAVIWPRVAPRVEGETFMSWQGWVDRIA
-213 AAVVWPG
+213 
-220 IAPRE
+220 
-225 VGASFLGWRG
+225 
-235 WAERIGGSIAIG
+235 GSIAVG
-247 PVVILILAVLGSIY
+247 PVVILVLAVLGSIY
-261 GGIATPGE
+261 GGIATPSE
-269 AAAIGVYGAFIL
+269 AAAIGVYGSFVL

-288 PLWVPVIG
+288 PLWLPVF
-296 AALRKTGL
+296 ASALKGTGL
-304 AGAYSLLRILLV
+304 INIYEIVRLFLGAIV
-316 TFIGLVVLHLTAQT
+316 GLIVLHLAAQT
-330 FYLVFFPDRALFVEQ
+330 VFLVFFPAQSLFVEQ
-345 ELAEAIFM
+345 EIAETIFLL
-353 IEVLFLPPMGWVSIL
+353 EVLFLPLVGWVFIL
-368 TEVSPDEIL
+368 SEVSREELLDA
-377 ESRMPSMDY
+377 RMPSGEHV
-386 FKAVMRS
+386 KAMIRS

-403 STMRTTCMIMLILMA
+403 STMRTTCMIMFILMA

-439 VGLDLAQW
+439 VSLNLTEM

-452 LVLFYLLLGTFM
+452 LIVFYLLLGTFM

-475 ILLETLFQSGID
+475 ILLETLFRSGID

-518 RRETAEARGVTES
+518 RRETADVRGVTEA

-547 VAVVIGILMVFPE
+547 MALVIGILMIFPE
-560 IATWLPD
+560 LVTWLPD